1 MSSRKVNKALAL
13 SPVVAA
19 MLAVGGNASA
29 HSIDTTDATLTGIIS
44 TAAVSNLGMDLAF
57 DSAVTLLDAPL
68 NVFDLDA
75 GEVKCT
81 FYSTGP
87 GGTKCTFYST
97 NNTQNLFDGVDQGVF
112 NV

>member
-1 MSSRKVNKALAL
+1 MSDRKVNKALAL

-29 HSIDTTDATLTGIIS
+29 HSIDTTDATHLGIAS
-44 TAAVSNLGMDLAF
+44 TAAVSNLGMNLAF

-68 NVFDLDA
+68 DEAQLAA
-75 GEVKCT
+75 GDVKCT

-87 GGTKCTFYST
+87 GGTKCTFYS
-97 NNTQNLFDGVDQGVF
+97 NSNPNLFDGVDAGVF